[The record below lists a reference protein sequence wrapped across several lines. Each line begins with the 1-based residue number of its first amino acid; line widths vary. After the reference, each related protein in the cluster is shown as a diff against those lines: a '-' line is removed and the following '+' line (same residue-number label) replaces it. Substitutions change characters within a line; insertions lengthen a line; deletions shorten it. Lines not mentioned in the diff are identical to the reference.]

1 MACNVYYVINTIII
15 YSLVM
20 GVTLVSRNDF
30 NRPHYYLIVQ
40 EFHYNLK
47 KGVWSIFKMAI
58 EAEGCKIRKLYPSFN
73 LKTNSCLVICLYFDD
88 RNQQKMLIK
97 AIFLY
102 VGVN

>member
-1 MACNVYYVINTIII
+1 
-15 YSLVM
+15 
-20 GVTLVSRNDF
+20 
-30 NRPHYYLIVQ
+30 
-40 EFHYNLK
+40 
-47 KGVWSIFKMAI
+47 MAI